1 MPVFLCRNY
10 LFLPAPVIDVGE
22 VTETDGGD
30 GQRRQNDVG
39 HSSHSRIVGMNSCS
53 IRPITVPAVLHST
66 WHSSESP

>member
-1 MPVFLCRNY
+1 MHVCLCRRY
-10 LFLPAPVIDVGE
+10 LVLDAPVIDVGE